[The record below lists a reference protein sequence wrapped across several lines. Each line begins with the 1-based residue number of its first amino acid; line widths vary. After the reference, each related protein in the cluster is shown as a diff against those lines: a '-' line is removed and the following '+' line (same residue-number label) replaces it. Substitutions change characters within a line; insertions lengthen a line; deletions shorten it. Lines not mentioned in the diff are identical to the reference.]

1 MHHRTEGVSKTSHS
15 VATEAR
21 VTDRPGSSAHRS
33 PPSSHVAIR
42 RAFAL
47 LLVVASLLGS
57 ASPAMGQGI
66 IVAEP
71 PVCEGGICPPVS
83 IGDQLTVRR
92 HAVDVTIE
100 EQVATTSISQTFV
113 NPNPWEAEGI
123 YLFPIPEGAA
133 VSAFTMVVD
142 GVPIEAELLDAE
154 TARAIYERIVAE
166 RRDPALLEYA
176 GRAALRAS
184 IFPIPPGGEREVRI
198 SYDQVL
204 LAVGGLVRYVY
215 PLGMDGY
222 SVEPVAQTSVRV
234 TIQTAAPI
242 QSVYSPTHPIALDR
256 KGPGSVVAGWEA
268 SDAWPSGDF
277 TLFYSQATDGVG
289 ASVLSYYDTV
299 SGEGHFLLLAS
310 PGIEQ
315 QTTALAKDV
324 VVVLDTSGSMEGEKL
339 AQAKAA
345 LTYVLGR
352 LNPED
357 RFAVVEF
364 STGVRVFDPELRP
377 ASGAPEA
384 IDWVQRL
391 VSSGGTDIDGAL
403 RTGLGMV
410 RSERPTTLLFLT
422 DGLPTEGETDVASI
436 LDNTRAA
443 APENVRLFA
452 FGVGVDVDTTLL
464 DTIASENRGLST
476 YVRPGESLDATV
488 ETFWAKV
495 GSPVL
500 VDLSLTIDGVSTS
513 DMHPAPLPDLYADGQ
528 LVVAGRYRQ
537 GGPAT
542 VTLRGTVNGTVRE
555 YIFDDVSLSTA
566 GGDAFVPRLWA
577 TRRIG
582 YLLQQIRLG
591 GEDPELVRSVVD
603 LSVRYGIVTPYT
615 SYLITEDD
623 ILTQSGR
630 NAAADADMRER
641 DADPAQTSGQAAV
654 DEAAAGGDLA
664 RAESAPVPGADATG
678 RVRYVGARTFIDQDG
693 VWVETTYDAD
703 LMTTVTVVYGSDE
716 YFRLATERPDLASAF
731 ALGSR
736 VIAIDGGI
744 AYEVVDA

>member
-1 MHHRTEGVSKTSHS
+1 MSQRSRASSTVMATGPRPTRDPVELTSLPRRS
-15 VATEAR
+15 L
-21 VTDRPGSSAHRS
+21 SS
-33 PPSSHVAIR
+33 PHVAIR
-42 RAFAL
+42 QALSL
-47 LLVVASLLGS
+47 LLVVAALLGS
-57 ASPAMGQGI
+57 AGPAMGQGI
-66 IVAEP
+66 IVTEP
-71 PVCEGGICPPVS
+71 PLCEAGDCPPVS
-83 IGDQLTVRR
+83 IGDQLTIRR
-92 HAVDVTIE
+92 HAVDVSIKD
-100 EQVATTSISQTFV
+100 QVATTSISQTFV
-113 NPNPWEAEGI
+113 NPNAWDAEGI
-123 YLFPIPEGAA
+123 YLFPIPDGAS
-133 VSAFTMVVD
+133 VGAFTMVVD
-142 GVPIEAELLDAE
+142 GVPVEAELLDAE
-154 TARAIYERIVAE
+154 TARSIYERIVAE

-176 GRAALRAS
+176 GQAALRAS

-198 SYDQVL
+198 SYDQIL
-204 LAVGGLVRYVY
+204 TAEGGLVRYVY

-222 SVEPVAQTSVRV
+222 SLEPVAQTSVRV
-234 TIQTAAPI
+234 SIESADAI
-242 QSVYSPTHPIALDR
+242 QSVYSPTHPVALDR

-268 SDAWPSGDF
+268 SDSWPSGDF
-277 TLFYSQATDGVG
+277 TLFYSQPTGGVG

-299 SGEGHFLLLAS
+299 ADEGYFLLLAS

-315 QTTALAKDV
+315 RSTALAKDV

-357 RFAVVEF
+357 RFAVVDF
-364 STGVRVFDPELRP
+364 STGVRVFDPELLP
-377 ASGAPEA
+377 ASEAPTA
-384 IDWVQRL
+384 IAWVDRL
-391 VSSGGTDIDGAL
+391 SSTGGTDIDGGL
-403 RTGLGMV
+403 RTGLSMV
-410 RSERPTTLLFLT
+410 RPDPPTTLLFLT
-422 DGLPTEGETDVASI
+422 DGLPTEGETDVARI

-443 APENVRLFA
+443 APDNVRLFA

-464 DTIASENRGLST
+464 DTLATENRGLST

-500 VDLSLTIDGVSTS
+500 VDLALTIDGVATS

-528 LVVAGRYRQ
+528 LVVAGRYRR

-542 VTLRGTVNGTVRE
+542 LTLRGTVNGTVRE
-555 YIFDDVSLSTA
+555 YVFDDVTLSTT

-591 GEDPELVRSVVD
+591 GEDPELVQSVVD
-603 LSVRYGIVTPYT
+603 LSVRFGIVTPYT

-630 NAAADADMRER
+630 NAAAAAEVQADR
-641 DADPAQTSGQAAV
+641 DSPAQTSGQSAV
-654 DEAAAGGDLA
+654 DEADAGGDLA
-664 RAESAPVPGADATG
+664 RAESAAAPSADAAG
-678 RVRYVGARTFIDQDG
+678 AIRYVGARTFVDQG
-693 VWVETTYDAD
+693 GIWVETTYDPD
-703 LMTTVTVVYGSDE
+703 LMTTTPVTYGSEE
-716 YFRLATERPDLASAF
+716 YFRLAGEYPDLASAF

-736 VIAIDGGI
+736 VIAVQDGV
-744 AYEVVDA
+744 AYEVVGA